1 MTVAVA
7 EAGCRLQANFVDN
20 KQVVLDQG
28 EVTSLQLWMSNTGI
42 EPIGELWLVVGPDNL
57 WVDEGEEEVPLVSS
71 EANYSI
77 YLLICLAY
85 R

>member
-1 MTVAVA
+1 MKVAVA

-57 WVDEGEEEVPLVSS
+57 WIDEGEEELPLVSG
-71 EANYSI
+71 EAHHFVYLSI
-77 YLLICLAY
+77 
-85 R
+85 